1 MWVGS
6 IAAIVLASGRACVW
20 TGQWHKS
27 SASWSGAAPHA
38 CGRDSGTSRARL
50 GPVRGLTRGGA
61 SRRATRGL
69 QRASVGKLQRCTR
82 VLNGGLGPVV
92 GECRK
97 VTALHESFERWV
109 GPCCNTA
116 KKRVCAEEMMWVVCV
131 HEVTSTP
138 N

>member
-27 SASWSGAAPHA
+27 SASWSGARPHTWR
-38 CGRDSGTSRARL
+38 CVTARH
-50 GPVRGLTRGGA
+50 TWIA
-61 SRRATRGL
+61 E
-69 QRASVGKLQRCTR
+69 
-82 VLNGGLGPVV
+82 

-116 KKRVCAEEMMWVVCV
+116 KTRVCAEEMMLVVCV